1 VSAAPL
7 GDGLE
12 LQRVEA
18 GLGEIDRL
26 EDGERHCQDH
36 SVGDDIHGP
45 RTAPCRRPRARLRP
59 DRAAAGPSASASG
72 GRRPALA
79 RRLDGVLAWARP
91 GGGAGRIDE
100 ARGSGARKVVRV
112 SYVRLKRLFTR
123 IYFADE
129 TMNGSDPI
137 LALVPPER
145 RHTLMATPD
154 ATRGGVF
161 RFEIRLQGQGE
172 TVFFDA

>member
-1 VSAAPL
+1 MAWSFSASKPASVKSTVS
-7 GDGLE
+7 
-12 LQRVEA
+12 
-18 GLGEIDRL
+18 
-26 EDGERHCQDH
+26 
-36 SVGDDIHGP
+36 
-45 RTAPCRRPRARLRP
+45 RTANGTARIIQSATTSTVPEPRPAGAPAPVCVWTGRGRRLALRRRPP
-59 DRAAAGPSASASG
+59 E

-123 IYFADE
+123 IHFADE